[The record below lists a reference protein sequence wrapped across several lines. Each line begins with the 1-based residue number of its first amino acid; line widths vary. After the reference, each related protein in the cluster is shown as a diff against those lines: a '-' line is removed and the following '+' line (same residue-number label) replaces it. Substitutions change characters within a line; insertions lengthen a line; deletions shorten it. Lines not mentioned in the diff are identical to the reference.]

1 MKQGMKVKR
10 NAGGVAFITDISPKL
25 ITVRFPNGR
34 LHAVSHADFKRLYT
48 LVG

>member
-1 MKQGMKVKR
+1 MKVKR
-10 NAGGVAFITDISPKL
+10 NAGGVAYISDVSPKS

-34 LHAVSHADFKRLYT
+34 LHSVSHADFKKFYT